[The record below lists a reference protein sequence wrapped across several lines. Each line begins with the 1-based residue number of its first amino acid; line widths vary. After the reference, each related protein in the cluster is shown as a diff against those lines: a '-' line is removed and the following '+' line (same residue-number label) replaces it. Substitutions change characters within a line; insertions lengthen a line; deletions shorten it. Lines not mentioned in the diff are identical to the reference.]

1 MHVLHTRTHTLTH
14 THSDILGMVQASVSS
29 ERSIYTQTH
38 THTHSYILGI
48 VEVSV
53 SSAWRNSISWAVLD
67 PGAAHMSR
75 TCKERSQLKL

>member
-1 MHVLHTRTHTLTH
+1 MFYTHAH
-14 THSDILGMVQASVSS
+14 THSHTHTPTYWVWCRPLCPQNVLYIHK
-29 ERSIYTQTH
+29 H